1 MQPIILLAI
10 GAVAVGALS
19 SGFLVN
25 NIALDLQFLGVG
37 MQDIDTPIDA
47 ASIDFEIGTVDIIS
61 PNGQNAFKNVIEACS
76 FHSDESINGDATII
90 CKLTNE
96 DGNIIA
102 EGTLDIPGGYVASDR
117 HIIPITVFAFPNSH
131 DVKLV
136 HDVTLV
142 VLGDDPTES

>member
-1 MQPIILLAI
+1 M
-10 GAVAVGALS
+10 
-19 SGFLVN
+19 VN

-37 MQDIDTPIDA
+37 MEDIESPIDN
-47 ASIDFEIGTVDIIS
+47 ASIDFEIGTVDIVS
-61 PNGQNAFKNVIEACS
+61 PNGQLAFKNVIEACS
-76 FHSDESINGDATII
+76 SHSDESIPGDATVI